1 MSATYTANEL
11 PLRKN
16 KNICNCRWM
25 QITELFLKLVKN
37 LINNNVRVLK
47 TTIQNHQIIM
57 SFGKSNTDEIKL
69 FRSLSTT

>member
-25 QITELFLKLVKN
+25 QITEAFLKTCEK
-37 LINNNVRVLK
+37 IN
-47 TTIQNHQIIM
+47 
-57 SFGKSNTDEIKL
+57 
-69 FRSLSTT
+69 

>member
-25 QITELFLKLVKN
+25 QIKLFLKLVKK
-37 LINNNVRVLK
+37 LINNNIENNY
-47 TTIQNHQIIM
+47 T
-57 SFGKSNTDEIKL
+57 KSSDYNVIWQE
-69 FRSLSTT
+69 